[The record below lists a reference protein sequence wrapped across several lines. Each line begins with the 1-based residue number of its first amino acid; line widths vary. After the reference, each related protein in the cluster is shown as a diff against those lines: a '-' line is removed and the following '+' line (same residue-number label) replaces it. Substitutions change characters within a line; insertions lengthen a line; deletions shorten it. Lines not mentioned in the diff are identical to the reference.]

1 MAQEA
6 RPLSYAFPDSLKRT
20 LKKGEYACY
29 QLVDVYYKDGKF
41 SGRTAGIPN
50 KDIVYDTD
58 GNLTPIAFVEGYNP
72 DGLPILGNIW
82 FSIESECMILCVA
95 GAKNANLYNFLE
107 VSNYNESNPDRDP
120 NIRPV
125 YRRIDSMNNAK
136 QTRNDRNERVTALK
150 AAISM
155 SNEQIEKF
163 ISSNAKNIPVKFVN
177 TPDGNRDWE
186 AIRDGL
192 ERFAEKNPARF
203 MSMTDGKPAGNDD
216 ELESLIE
223 FGTGEGL
230 IGWDMETRSWYGANG
245 KPFLT
250 VKNAKNGT
258 HKSELVSYMKSANG
272 LKIYEKLKDAK
283 KQSK

>member
-6 RPLSYAFPDSLKRT
+6 RPLSYAFPDSLKRS

-41 SGRTAGIPN
+41 AGRTAGIPN
-50 KDIVYDTD
+50 KDIVYDAE

-82 FSIESECMILCVA
+82 FSIESECMILCVS

-136 QTRNDRNERVTALK
+136 QTRSERTERVTALK
-150 AAISM
+150 IAISM
-155 SNEQIEKF
+155 SNEDIEKF
-163 ISSNAKNIPVKFVN
+163 ISLNSKNIPVKFIN

-186 AIRDGL
+186 AMRDSL
-192 ERFAEKNPARF
+192 ERWAEKNPARF
-203 MSMTDGKPAGNDD
+203 MSMTEGKSSSSDSEIEA
-216 ELESLIE
+216 LID
-223 FGTGEGL
+223 FGVQEGL
-230 IGWDMETRSWYGANG
+230 IGFDTETKSWYGANG

-250 VKNAKNGT
+250 VKSIKNGVQ
-258 HKSELVSYMKSANG
+258 KNELISFIKGAG
-272 LKIYEKLKDAK
+272 GIRIYEKLKEAK
-283 KQSK
+283 KQNK

>member
-6 RPLSYAFPDSLKRT
+6 KPLSYAFPDSLKRT

-50 KDIVYDTD
+50 KDIVYDKE

-82 FSIESECMILCVA
+82 FSIESECMILCTS
-95 GAKNANLYNFLE
+95 GAKQASLYNFLE

-136 QTRNDRNERVTALK
+136 QTRGERTERVAALRV
-150 AAISM
+150 AIGM
-155 SNEQIEKF
+155 SNEEIEKF
-163 ISSNAKNIPVKFVN
+163 IASNSKSVPIKIVN

-186 AIRDGL
+186 AMRDGL
-192 ERFAEKNPARF
+192 ERWAEKNPARF
-203 MSMTDGKPAGNDD
+203 MSLTESKTASNDD
-216 ELESLIE
+216 EIKSLID
-223 FGTGEGL
+223 FGVKENL
-230 IGWDMETRSWYGANG
+230 IGFDSETKSWYGANG

-250 VKNAKNGT
+250 AKSIKNDI
-258 HKSELVSYMKSANG
+258 HKSELISYIKSPNG
-272 LKIYEKLKDAK
+272 LRIYEKLKEAK
-283 KQSK
+283 KQDK